1 MRNLSRLVVSVA
13 PAVLLW
19 ANPAQADEELH
30 FGAAPDWVVPYTVPQ
45 GEEIDA
51 DLPIR
56 ALETDFQTRLEAG
69 RTSHYISVAIQF
81 LAPQG
86 LQAGNLAIVWRPEF
100 DTVTVH
106 GVTIEREGEAIDVLA
121 DGQEFAILRREENLD
136 VAMLTGALTANL
148 FPAGLQVGDVLRFAY
163 TIELANPV
171 MGEFSEATL
180 GPLNGIVDSTHVRLS
195 WPRSMN
201 LRLAAT
207 ADLPP
212 PARLAVRGEA
222 YVDKAD
228 FAAFNARQEAA
239 GDRTYANPRNFAAGS
254 LRQLDSAISAQR
266 PLKIWA
272 YQILLLEGEAHP
284 PATQGESLAYLQ
296 AYGFPVSP
304 LVTRFTDEEFEALVA
319 RVMQFGAVRHDLP
332 YEVDGLVIKVDSLAQ
347 QAALG
352 FTGKDPRWAVAYKY
366 AGEEAVTK
374 LLDIVVNVG
383 RTGAITPQ
391 AVLEPVTI
399 GGVTVSNA
407 TLHNED
413 YVRDLDIRIGDQVL
427 VIRAGEVIPK
437 VLRPLVDL
445 RDGSETPWTM
455 PADCPVC
462 GQPLVRPEG
471 EAATYCVNNACPA
484 QLVRAVEYFVSRSA
498 MDVEGFGIRQAELFV
513 EKGYIRDLADIYSLP
528 WDEILELEG
537 YKAKRVE
544 NLRAGVEASKDRP
557 VWRLLTGL
565 GVRFVGEV
573 VAQLIMA
580 DYHGLDKLMAADA
593 EGLSAIDGIGPRIA
607 ESVTEYFSLAP
618 NRALVQEFAAAGVRI
633 ADEAPVAPAGPAAL
647 PFAGKTFV
655 VTGTLPTL
663 SRDDAKAFIQQGGGK
678 VTGSV
683 SGKTDYLVV
692 GENPG
697 SKLIKAEQLGVP
709 VLTEE
714 ELVRLGAPGSSPAG

>member
-1 MRNLSRLVVSVA
+1 MSPEPKSEQ
-13 PAVLLW
+13 
-19 ANPAQADEELH
+19 NPAERIAQLREAVRRHQYRYYVLDDPEIGDQEFDALFHEL
-30 FGAAPDWVVPYTVPQ
+30 
-45 GEEIDA
+45 
-51 DLPIR
+51 R
-56 ALETDFQTRLEAG
+56 ALEEAHPDLQRADSPTVRVGGQVAQRFEKVAHPVPMLSLANAFDEADLRAWRERIRRLLGEDDLAALAYIVEPKFDGLTVVLHYEDGRFVLGATRG
-69 RTSHYISVAIQF
+69 
-81 LAPQG
+81 
-86 LQAGNLAIVWRPEF
+86 
-100 DTVTVH
+100 
-106 GVTIEREGEAIDVLA
+106 
-121 DGQEFAILRREENLD
+121 DGQVGENI
-136 VAMLTGALTANL
+136 TANL
-148 FPAGLQVGDVLRFAY
+148 RTVGQLPLRIPAD
-163 TIELANPV
+163 
-171 MGEFSEATL
+171 
-180 GPLNGIVDSTHVRLS
+180 
-195 WPRSMN
+195 
-201 LRLAAT
+201 AT